1 MSIDKKLVQIA
12 QGRYV
17 DARLAENQSGAC
29 GSIQH
34 PFGNDPNLTVARV
47 DMDDPTSAALL
58 NISNLDATTKQR
70 MPTVMDFNFL
80 PDMGRMNGNW
90 RWAGK
95 TICSLGPTAAVSAR
109 RRCTVS
115 SVRANSTK
123 STHVPTS
130 NTCSRILR
138 TTRSTASTNCFPGTW
153 PSICSS
159 PHPHRVD
166 PLCPR
171 QT

>member
-12 QGRYV
+12 QGRYA
-17 DARLAENQSGAC
+17 DARIAENQSGAC

-70 MPTVMDFNFL
+70 MPTIMDFNFL

-90 RWAGK
+90 QSVAA
-95 TICSLGPTAAVSAR
+95 ISSLLGRTAAVIAR
-109 RRCTVS
+109 QQCIRSLRP
-115 SVRANSTK
+115 AN
-123 STHVPTS
+123 
-130 NTCSRILR
+130 
-138 TTRSTASTNCFPGTW
+138 
-153 PSICSS
+153 
-159 PHPHRVD
+159 
-166 PLCPR
+166 
-171 QT
+171 

>member
-12 QGRYV
+12 QGRYA
-17 DARLAENQSGAC
+17 DARIAENQSGAC

-70 MPTVMDFNFL
+70 MPTIMDFNFL

-90 RWAGK
+90 PWAGAAG
-95 TICSLGPTAAVSAR
+95 CSAIHPRAHTR
-109 RRCTVS
+109 
-115 SVRANSTK
+115 VR
-123 STHVPTS
+123 
-130 NTCSRILR
+130 
-138 TTRSTASTNCFPGTW
+138 
-153 PSICSS
+153 
-159 PHPHRVD
+159 
-166 PLCPR
+166 
-171 QT
+171 

>member
-90 RWAGK
+90 PSAGA
-95 TICSLGPTAAVSAR
+95 ISCSLALTAV
-109 RRCTVS
+109 
-115 SVRANSTK
+115 
-123 STHVPTS
+123 
-130 NTCSRILR
+130 
-138 TTRSTASTNCFPGTW
+138 ASEPPQC
-153 PSICSS
+153 IA
-159 PHPHRVD
+159 
-166 PLCPR
+166 
-171 QT
+171 